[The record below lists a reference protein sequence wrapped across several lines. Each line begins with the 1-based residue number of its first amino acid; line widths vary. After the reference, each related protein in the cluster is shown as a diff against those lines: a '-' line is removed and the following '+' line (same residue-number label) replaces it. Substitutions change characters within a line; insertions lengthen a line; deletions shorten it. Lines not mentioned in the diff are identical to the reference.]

1 MKKRALSLLLAAS
14 LLAACSHKPATA
26 GYQVIPLPQE
36 ILPQSDNTSPSPCFI
51 LDAHTPLVC
60 QGDETMQ
67 RNAHLLAEYVEEK
80 TGFKPT
86 VTSDPTPKAV
96 TLLLDDKVGHPEG
109 YTLTV
114 SPEGV
119 TIAGATPAGVFYG
132 IQTLRKSLP
141 IAQGKPIQL
150 PAVTINDAPRFSYRG
165 AHLDVSRHYFTVDS
179 IKQFIDMLALHNMNR
194 FHWHL
199 TDDQGWR
206 FETKKYPKLNTIGTQ
221 RAQTV
226 IGRNSGEYD
235 GKPYGPY
242 LYTQDECREIVAY
255 AAERHIT
262 IIPEIDLPGH
272 MQAALAAYPE
282 LGCTGGP
289 YEVWQMWGVSDD
301 VLCAGNDATLQ
312 FITDILGEV
321 IEVFPS
327 EYIHVGGDE
336 CPKTR
341 WEKCPK
347 CQARIKA
354 LGIKGD
360 QKNSAEMY
368 LQSFVIGYAEKFL
381 NTHGRR
387 IIGWDEILEGELAPT
402 ATVHSWRGVGGGL
415 EAAKRGH
422 DCIMSPNTYMYFDYY
437 QTKHTDTEPLAIGG
451 YVPIETVYNYE
462 PLHPSLT
469 AEEQQHIIGVQANLW
484 TEYVTSYRHVE
495 YMELPRMA
503 ALCEVQWCSP
513 EKKDYA
519 DFLQRLL
526 SMVDLYDVKGYNYAK
541 HIFDVDGTFSIDTTK
556 NAVVATMETID
567 DSPIY
572 YTMDG
577 TEPTTKSPRYKA
589 PVAITKSCTF
599 KAKAIGKR
607 GETRTF
613 EENVAFSKST
623 AKPITLL
630 QPAHRSYSYAGAI
643 TLNDGLKGN
652 RNYRTGR
659 WIGFAGNDFEAIIDL
674 QQPTEISRVSLT
686 TCVEKGDWTFDA
698 RGFIISVSDDGRQY
712 TEVYNE
718 ALPPMTEENPNG
730 LYDHT
735 LTFTPISTRYVKVKA
750 LVERSIPEWHGARGY
765 AGFLFVDEVA
775 ID

>member
-1 MKKRALSLLLAAS
+1 M
-14 LLAACSHKPATA
+14 
-26 GYQVIPLPQE
+26 
-36 ILPQSDNTSPSPCFI
+36 
-51 LDAHTPLVC
+51 
-60 QGDETMQ
+60 
-67 RNAHLLAEYVEEK
+67 EEK
-80 TGFKPT
+80 TEFKPT

-503 ALCEVQWCSP
+503 ALCEVQWCTP

-567 DSPIY
+567 NSPIY

-613 EENVAFSKST
+613 EESVAFSKST

-674 QQPTEISRVSLT
+674 QQPTEISRVSLS

>member
-1 MKKRALSLLLAAS
+1 
-14 LLAACSHKPATA
+14 
-26 GYQVIPLPQE
+26 
-36 ILPQSDNTSPSPCFI
+36 
-51 LDAHTPLVC
+51 
-60 QGDETMQ
+60 
-67 RNAHLLAEYVEEK
+67 
-80 TGFKPT
+80 
-86 VTSDPTPKAV
+86 
-96 TLLLDDKVGHPEG
+96 
-109 YTLTV
+109 
-114 SPEGV
+114 
-119 TIAGATPAGVFYG
+119 
-132 IQTLRKSLP
+132 
-141 IAQGKPIQL
+141 
-150 PAVTINDAPRFSYRG
+150 
-165 AHLDVSRHYFTVDS
+165 
-179 IKQFIDMLALHNMNR
+179 
-194 FHWHL
+194 
-199 TDDQGWR
+199 
-206 FETKKYPKLNTIGTQ
+206 
-221 RAQTV
+221 
-226 IGRNSGEYD
+226 
-235 GKPYGPY
+235 
-242 LYTQDECREIVAY
+242 
-255 AAERHIT
+255 
-262 IIPEIDLPGH
+262 
-272 MQAALAAYPE
+272 
-282 LGCTGGP
+282 
-289 YEVWQMWGVSDD
+289 
-301 VLCAGNDATLQ
+301 
-312 FITDILGEV
+312 
-321 IEVFPS
+321 
-327 EYIHVGGDE
+327 
-336 CPKTR
+336 
-341 WEKCPK
+341 
-347 CQARIKA
+347 
-354 LGIKGD
+354 
-360 QKNSAEMY
+360 
-368 LQSFVIGYAEKFL
+368 
-381 NTHGRR
+381 
-387 IIGWDEILEGELAPT
+387 
-402 ATVHSWRGVGGGL
+402 
-415 EAAKRGH
+415 
-422 DCIMSPNTYMYFDYY
+422 
-437 QTKHTDTEPLAIGG
+437 
-451 YVPIETVYNYE
+451 
-462 PLHPSLT
+462 
-469 AEEQQHIIGVQANLW
+469 
-484 TEYVTSYRHVE
+484 
-495 YMELPRMA
+495 MELPRMA

-589 PVAITKSCTF
+589 PVTITKSCTF

-698 RGFIISVSDDGRQY
+698 RGLIISVSDDGRQY

-718 ALPPMTEENPNG
+718 ALSPMTEENPNG